1 MPSST
6 SRSRTRSRSRSGSGS
21 RDSRRGRSR
30 SRRHSGSRDSMRRD
44 RSRSRR
50 VSSRYRDHGTT
61 HHPHSSQYVPA
72 LVARHDV
79 EESSDSSGDED
90 KLEGTE
96 KGLSREKKIKKVDIA
111 NPLSTFEK
119 QNRQRKQHFTTSA
132 FVKEKW
138 LYLRDMNGDGKFVT
152 DDARTVMWR
161 HVAKS
166 DRLLKK

>member
-1 MPSST
+1 M
-6 SRSRTRSRSRSGSGS
+6 
-21 RDSRRGRSR
+21 
-30 SRRHSGSRDSMRRD
+30 
-44 RSRSRR
+44 
-50 VSSRYRDHGTT
+50 
-61 HHPHSSQYVPA
+61 
-72 LVARHDV
+72 
-79 EESSDSSGDED
+79 EESLDSSGDED

-96 KGLSREKKIKKVDIA
+96 KGLSREKKIKEVDIA

-119 QNRQRKQHFTTSA
+119 QNCQRKQHFTTSA
-132 FVKEKW
+132 FLKEKW